1 MYQIAG
7 YIGRKTLKS
16 GNHILDLF
24 AFTYRIF
31 ELIFQR
37 PKQGRTLVRRVILEQ
52 IYFTAVQALP
62 LLIPIALIVG
72 SMLIIQ
78 FARISSQYDIGTTM
92 VLLIVRELGPGITA
106 LLVILR
112 SATSVT
118 IEIGYMKIFHE
129 IDTIE
134 MAGIDPIRTICL
146 PRLIGITSAILCLFI
161 VFDLVSIIGG
171 YGVVWVF
178 THIHLG
184 DFLGQIAKAITPT
197 DIIVGIV
204 KALCFG
210 IIITVTCLYH
220 GFSIKKNI
228 TGLPAATSK
237 AAIECFFYCLLINV
251 VISTVFYM

>member
-1 MYQIAG
+1 MYQIPG

-16 GNHILDLF
+16 VNHILDLF

-31 ELIFQR
+31 ELIFQK
-37 PKQGRTLVRRVILEQ
+37 PKEGRVLVRRVILEQ
-52 IYFTAVQALP
+52 IYFTAVQTLP

-78 FARISSQYDIGTTM
+78 FSRVSSQYDIGTTM
-92 VLLIVRELGPGITA
+92 VLLIVRELGPVITA

-112 SATSVT
+112 SATAIA
-118 IEIGYMKIFHE
+118 IEISYMRIFHE

-134 MAGIDPIRTICL
+134 MAGIDPIRIICL
-146 PRLIGITSAILCLFI
+146 PRLIGITTAIICLFI

-178 THIHLG
+178 TYINLG
-184 DFLGQIAKAITPT
+184 DFLGQIGKAITPT
-197 DIIVGIV
+197 DIVVGIV
-204 KALCFG
+204 KAVCFG

-220 GFSIKKNI
+220 GFSVKKNI
-228 TGLPAATSK
+228 TGLPVATSK
-237 AAIECFFYCLLINV
+237 AAIECFFYCLVINV
-251 VISTVFYM
+251 VISIVFYL